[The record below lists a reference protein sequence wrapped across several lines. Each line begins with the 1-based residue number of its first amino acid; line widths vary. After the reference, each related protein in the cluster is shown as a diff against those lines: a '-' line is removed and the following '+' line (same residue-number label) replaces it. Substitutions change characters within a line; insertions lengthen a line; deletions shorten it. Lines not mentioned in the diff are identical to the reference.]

1 MSSYRQLPEEERIRQ
16 IGDLLATA
24 ALRYLDVQ
32 PNASPPGQS
41 KVPVT
46 TMTHVWDLVD
56 DEVEKQILRYLL
68 RHFAAVPA
76 DMERALSLSGMTLT
90 RRLARL
96 REVGLVTV
104 SGKTRNAL
112 YRLASEALRN

>member
-1 MSSYRQLPEEERIRQ
+1 M
-16 IGDLLATA
+16 AVA
-24 ALRYLDVQ
+24 ALRFLDVR
-32 PNASPPGQS
+32 PNAPPPGQS
-41 KVPVT
+41 DVPLAAII
-46 TMTHVWDLVD
+46 HVWDLVD

-68 RHFAAVPA
+68 LHVAAVPA

-90 RRLARL
+90 RRLAHL

-112 YRLASEALRN
+112 YSLASDVVRN